1 MMMEQRKQR
10 EDGLDGY
17 LTVFLSLILSVMISL
32 CLVLVLG
39 ARENTRRLEIECVT
53 DVGMNNILAEYHRE
67 LLKQYDLFF
76 IDTSYGTATASY
88 EQTAAHLKEYLELNL
103 GGDEIFLSML
113 YRNLLKLQVDEVEIT
128 GVSAATDEDGAVLRR
143 QAVDVMYGRVGAEL
157 LHQVQNWV
165 TVTTEYELDTRDVL
179 QEQKEASKAL
189 DAWNGTT
196 VTVDGEETEVKIDN
210 PGSKVVSFW
219 EAGMLNL
226 IVKEPDK
233 LSGQETDLGACL
245 SARQLLQGTG
255 MNPAVT
261 FEDGLWEQ
269 LLFHEYILAYTGR
282 FTQEKEDSFLKYQTE
297 YILAGKESD
306 VENLK
311 NVTYKLL
318 AVRAA
323 SNMVYLISDQE
334 KMKLAETVAN
344 VLAALITLPETAPLF
359 EAVIVLTW
367 ALAESIYD
375 VSQLLDGGRVPLLKS
390 SADWHYSLEEMLAFQ
405 GDTEGTEQESG
416 LYYEDYLRI
425 MLCLQDKKVTTFRL
439 MDIME
444 MDIRQTP
451 GNRYF
456 RMDGCIDSVA
466 ATIQYSGKDGNIYSI
481 TRNYGY

>member
-1 MMMEQRKQR
+1 MMRQRKP
-10 EDGLDGY
+10 EADGFDGY

-32 CLVLVLG
+32 CLALVLG

-88 EQTAAHLKEYLELNL
+88 EKTAAHLKEYLELNL
-103 GGDEIFLSML
+103 GGDEIFLPML
-113 YRNLLKLQVDEVEIT
+113 YRNLLKLQVDKVEIT
-128 GVSAATDEDGAVLRR
+128 GVSAAADEEGAVLRR
-143 QAVDVMYGRVGAEL
+143 QAVDVMYGRVGVEL
-157 LHQVQNWV
+157 LRQVQNWV
-165 TVTTEYELDTRDVL
+165 TVTEEYELDTRDVL

-189 DAWNGTT
+189 EEWNGTT
-196 VTVDGEETEVKIDN
+196 VTVEGGETEVKIDN
-210 PGSKVVSFW
+210 PGNKVVSFW

-226 IVKEPDK
+226 ITKEPDK
-233 LSGQETDLGACL
+233 LSGQKADLGAYL
-245 SARQLLQGTG
+245 SARQPLQGTG
-255 MNPAVT
+255 MNHAVT

-269 LLFHEYILAYTGR
+269 LVFHEYVLAYTGHYNA
-282 FTQEKEDSFLKYQTE
+282 EKEGSFLKYQTE
-297 YILAGKESD
+297 YILSGKESD
-306 VENLK
+306 IENLK
-311 NVTYKLL
+311 NVAYKLL

-323 SNMVYLISDQE
+323 SNMVYLLSDQE

-344 VLAALITLPETAPLF
+344 VLAALITLPEIAPLF
-359 EAVIVLTW
+359 ETVIVLTW

-390 SADWHYSLEEMLAFQ
+390 SADWHYSLEEMLDFQ
-405 GDTEGTEQESG
+405 GNTDGAKQERG
-416 LYYEDYLRI
+416 LCYEDYLRI
-425 MLCLQDKKVTTFRL
+425 MLCLQEKRVTSFRL

-451 GNRYF
+451 GNTYF
-456 RMDGCIDSVA
+456 RIDGCIDSVTA
-466 ATIQYSGKDGNIYSI
+466 MVQYSGKDGSIYSI